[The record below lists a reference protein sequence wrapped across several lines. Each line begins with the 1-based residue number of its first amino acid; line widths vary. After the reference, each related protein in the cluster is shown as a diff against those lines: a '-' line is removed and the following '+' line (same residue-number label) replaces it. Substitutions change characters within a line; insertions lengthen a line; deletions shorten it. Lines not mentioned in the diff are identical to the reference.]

1 MYANARKYGLTGT
14 DAMVFE
20 ALVYLCRS
28 TGEWKGSYTTLARFS
43 CCGGKMTA
51 SRCLQRLIDR
61 GLASQ
66 NETGAY
72 QIETEKSQND
82 TKSKEERTKEE
93 RNKERNNINK
103 SQPANISPVREPSDS
118 WLAGFNKF
126 WDSFSPSG
134 EYNRR
139 KKACKELWQKMPKD
153 WQELAK
159 VRASDH
165 PTQPNPLFWL
175 RDEEYLRVGSKNQ
188 EAPAQPYW
196 LTGEE
201 QDECLKAGII
211 LVVCQI
217 PQTNRYGTVTKEDA
231 EKFGLTIHHQM

>member
-1 MYANARKYGLTGT
+1 MYSNARKYGLTGT

-20 ALVYLCRS
+20 ALVYLCKNS
-28 TGEWKGSYTTLARFS
+28 GEWKGSYSELARFS

-82 TKSKEERTKEE
+82 TNSKEERTKEE
-93 RNKERNNINK
+93 RKNINK
-103 SQPANISPVREPSDS
+103 RMEESHTRPSTDS
-118 WLAGFNKF
+118 LPPLFKEFFDSYTSVSENK
-126 WDSFSPSG
+126 WKRSTLPSLHVF
-134 EYNRR
+134 E
-139 KKACKELWQKMPKD
+139 KMPRD
-153 WQELAK
+153 WQVLAAQ
-159 VRASDH
+159 RAKEH
-165 PTQPNPLFWL
+165 PPD
-175 RDEEYLRVGSKNQ
+175 RDPYWYLKDEDFLRVGSKKQ
-188 EAPAQPYW
+188 EAPAAPHW
-196 LTGEE
+196 LTPQE
-201 QDECLKAGII
+201 QHECLQDGIS

-217 PQTNRYGTVTKEDA
+217 PHTDRFGTVTKEDA